1 MTTEFLNLKIVVLLA
16 VGLSLA
22 ALLGYF
28 SYRIKMSPILGYLL
42 AGYLIGPYSP
52 GFVGDRVVAEQ
63 LAEIGVILMMF
74 GVGMH
79 LKREELLNV
88 KNIAIPGAIGQTFF
102 AATAGTA
109 LVYMVGWP
117 LESGVI
123 LGLAIGVAS
132 TVVLVRVLTDNQ
144 LLHTPEGHIAV
155 GWLIVEDLI
164 TVVVLVLVP
173 TLDYIFKGGGI
184 DFASIGL
191 SLLVVLSKFILLTIL
206 MFTFVRKIVVY
217 ILSKVDN
224 INSHELFTLT
234 ILALTLLLAAGS
246 SLIFG
251 TSIALGAFLAGMV
264 IGQTTL
270 RRQIATNTMPLK
282 DTFVVIFFLSI
293 GMLFNPSVI
302 VERFPLFLGILAIIL
317 ILKPFVAFLITVLL
331 KYPFKTAITVALAL
345 AQIGEFSFILSEE
358 ANKYD
363 LLPDDGY
370 DLIVACALVSIPL
383 NPLLF
388 KWKDLIKDH

>member
-1 MTTEFLNLKIVVLLA
+1 MITEFINLKIVILLT

-22 ALLGYF
+22 TVLGYLA
-28 SYRIKMSPILGYLL
+28 YRIKLSPILGYLI

-52 GFVGDRVVAEQ
+52 GFVGDRIIAEQ
-63 LAEIGVILMMF
+63 LAELGVILMMF

-79 LKREELLNV
+79 FKQEDLMNV
-88 KNIAIPGAIGQTFF
+88 KNIAIPGAIGQTFI

-109 LVYMVGWP
+109 LMYMAGWS
-117 LESGVI
+117 LESGII
-123 LGLAIGVAS
+123 LGMAIGVAS
-132 TVVLVRVLTDNQ
+132 TVVLVRVLTDNK
-144 LLHTPEGHIAV
+144 LLNTPQGHIAV

-173 TLDYIFKGGGI
+173 TLAIVAQGGNF
-184 DFASIGL
+184 DLSSIGL
-191 SLLVVLSKFILLTIL
+191 SISLVLLKFIVLTII
-206 MFTFVRKIVVY
+206 MFTIVRKLVVY
-217 ILSKVDN
+217 ILSK
-224 INSHELFTLT
+224 IEMTHSHELFTLT
-234 ILALTLLLAAGS
+234 ILALTLILATGS

-270 RRQIATNTMPLK
+270 RRRISMNTMPLK
-282 DTFVVIFFLSI
+282 DTFVVVFFLSV
-293 GMLFNPSVI
+293 GMLFNPAVI
-302 VERFPLFLGILAIIL
+302 VNRFPLFIGILAIIL
-317 ILKPFVAFLITVLL
+317 IVKPLVAFLITIIL
-331 KYPFKTAITVALAL
+331 KYPLKTALTVSLAL

-358 ANKYD
+358 ANKFD

-370 DLIVACALVSIPL
+370 DLIVACALVSIPI

-388 KWKDLIKDH
+388 KLGAEQK